1 MKKILF
7 LLIFL
12 FILTPHTLATEQKTS
27 LVSGMSTTYLGCAG
41 GGVWE
46 HFKFSSSTTTN
57 ITDMDETTYAYMSD
71 AYCGTSNS
79 AFMYEFDYPVTVGS
93 YYLSE
98 KSEVGEFGANVF
110 FYDENKKLIGSR
122 QRIFYPLSQS
132 PVNKQV
138 NFKQRFSTPYE
149 GVKYVVFSNSQ
160 NWKKYRIYEF
170 QLYDY
175 EPPPDGVS
183 DLSYKSTSNT
193 VEVSYKLPSK
203 GFSYLKIYKNGEL
216 LKDRYTDSTLT
227 VEDLKPETE
236 YKFEFISISDD
247 GAESQPSAIV
257 TKTKE
262 LEKPDNVS
270 DLDYDF
276 TSTSLKASYKL
287 PAENFSH
294 LEVYKNNTLIKG
306 NLKDNQLEVSD
317 LLPNTKYD
325 FKIVTVGANGA
336 KSDGVHLQFETP
348 EQHDPPSKPTGLYMD
363 NGNGALTLS
372 WNRNPEK
379 DIEGY
384 NVYLDG
390 KKLNSGLIS
399 NTFYTVG
406 HLKNG
411 SKYQMSVEAVN
422 TSKLVSD
429 KADTMGY
436 PNVKGMPLIENDYS
450 LVDVTNG
457 VSVWFGSIWLILA
470 FAVSIPLAFY
480 ISHRVK
486 ALFFP

>member
-12 FILTPHTLATEQKTS
+12 FILTPHTLAAEQKTD
-27 LVSGMSTTYLGCAG
+27 LIAGKPVTILGCAASG
-41 GGVWE
+41 NWKN
-46 HFKFSSSTTTN
+46 FK
-57 ITDMDETTYAYMSD
+57 MG
-71 AYCGTSNS
+71 GTSSNVTDSDPSTALFMNDSYCVSNS
-79 AFMYEFDYPVTVGS
+79 NGFLVELDKPSHLESMSISYKAHVTGLTLRL
-93 YYLSE
+93 Y
-98 KSEVGEFGANVF
+98 
-110 FYDENKKLIGSR
+110 FYDEDKNLIYNEIFRKTPMTFEGS
-122 QRIFYPLSQS
+122 QKFSQD
-132 PVNKQV
+132 VDN
-138 NFKQRFSTPYE
+138 
-149 GVKYVVFSNSQ
+149 VKYVAVANGEAWNTYS
-160 NWKKYRIYEF
+160 IYDFKLFEY
-170 QLYDY
+170 Q
-175 EPPPDGVS
+175 PPPNGVS
-183 DLSYKSTSNT
+183 DLSYESTSNT
-193 VEVSYKLPSK
+193 VEISYKLPSSDN
-203 GFSYLKIYKNGEL
+203 GFSYLKVYKDGEL

-227 VEDLKPETE
+227 VEGLEPEKQ
-236 YKFEFISISDD
+236 YKFDFVSVFDD
-247 GAESQPSAIV
+247 GTESDASSIV

-306 NLKDNQLEVSD
+306 NLQDSQLEVSD

-336 KSDGVHLQFETP
+336 KSDGVRIQFETP

>member
-1 MKKILF
+1 MTF
-7 LLIFL
+7 
-12 FILTPHTLATEQKTS
+12 EGSQ
-27 LVSGMSTTYLGCAG
+27 
-41 GGVWE
+41 
-46 HFKFSSSTTTN
+46 KFSQDVDN
-57 ITDMDETTYAYMSD
+57 
-71 AYCGTSNS
+71 
-79 AFMYEFDYPVTVGS
+79 
-93 YYLSE
+93 
-98 KSEVGEFGANVF
+98 
-110 FYDENKKLIGSR
+110 
-122 QRIFYPLSQS
+122 
-132 PVNKQV
+132 
-138 NFKQRFSTPYE
+138 
-149 GVKYVVFSNSQ
+149 VKYVVVANGEAWNTYS
-160 NWKKYRIYEF
+160 IYDFKLFEY
-170 QLYDY
+170 Q
-175 EPPPDGVS
+175 PPPNGVS

-193 VEVSYKLPSK
+193 VEISYKLPSSDN
-203 GFSYLKIYKNGEL
+203 GFSYLKVYKDGEL
-216 LKDRYTDSTLT
+216 LKDRYTDSTLI
-227 VEDLKPETE
+227 VEDLEPEKQ
-236 YKFEFISISDD
+236 YKFDFVSVFDD
-247 GAESQPSAIV
+247 GTESDASSIV

-287 PAENFSH
+287 PAENFSY

-306 NLKDNQLEVSD
+306 NLQDNQLEVSD

-336 KSDGVHLQFETP
+336 KSDGVHIQFETP

-422 TSKLVSD
+422 TSELVSD